1 MIVKIEPLA
10 GFCFGVVS
18 AINLVEK
25 ELRDNDNLYCLGD
38 IVHNNMEVERL
49 SKLGLEVIDIERM
62 KALKDT
68 NVMIRAHGEPPST
81 YKLAQE
87 NNIEIIDAT
96 CPIVLKLQQ
105 NVRKGY
111 LRMKEIGGQ
120 VVIYGKKGHA
130 EVVGLV
136 GQTNNEAIVVSSK
149 EDLDLINFEKPIHLF
164 SQTTM
169 SKEEYKAICD
179 EIELRHKLHNQNNNQ
194 AHDVIITNSI
204 CGKVSS
210 RSKELIDFSDTVDVV
225 LFVSGK
231 SSSNGMYL
239 YNLCKA
245 HKEATYLIS
254 KKEDIKKEWFE
265 GCKSVGISGATSTPR
280 WLMEEIMDS
289 CISIN

>member
-1 MIVKIEPLA
+1 MIIKIEPLA

-25 ELRDNDNLYCLGD
+25 ELRDNEKLYCLGD

-62 KALKDT
+62 KTLKDT
-68 NVMIRAHGEPPST
+68 KIMIRAHGEPPST
-81 YKLAQE
+81 YALAKE

-169 SKEEYKAICD
+169 SKEDYKSLCD
-179 EIELRHKLHNQNNNQ
+179 EVLLRYNSNNKTNN
-194 AHDVIITNSI
+194 DLIITNSI

-210 RSKELIDFSDTVDVV
+210 RSKELIEFSDTVDVL

-231 SSSNGMYL
+231 NSSNGMYL
-239 YNLCKA
+239 FNLCKE
-245 HKEATYLIS
+245 HKEKTYLIS
-254 KKEDIKKEWFE
+254 KKEDVKKEWFE
-265 GCKSVGISGATSTPR
+265 DCESVGISGATSTPR
-280 WLMEEIMDS
+280 WLMEEIMQE